1 MGVDRCRLELLV
13 AQQDL
18 DHADVDLALQ
28 QVGGKGVAQRVR
40 GHALGDAGS
49 RGGVVH
55 GAIEPPS
62 AQWLHH
68 IQPREEPAAGQDLAL
83 GMADTPPGT
92 QPLQHHRAEHGVAV
106 LGTLALFD
114 TQRHAVDQ
122 VKLEVAQVLD
132 RGRVRRALDWTG

>member
-1 MGVDRCRLELLV
+1 
-13 AQQDL
+13 
-18 DHADVDLALQ
+18 
-28 QVGGKGVAQRVR
+28 VR
-40 GHALGDAGS
+40 GHALGDSGS